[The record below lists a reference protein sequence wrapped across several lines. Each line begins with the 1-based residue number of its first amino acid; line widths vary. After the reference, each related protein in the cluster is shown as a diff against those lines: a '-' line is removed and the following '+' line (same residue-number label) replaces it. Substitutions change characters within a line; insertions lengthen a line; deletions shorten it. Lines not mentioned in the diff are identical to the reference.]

1 MSLETGSASPRTTAE
16 TGSTGVTTTEADASD
31 SEPSTESGWLSN
43 LDAVGL
49 AYGAVGSAVFLAVWQ
64 AAAMAVGRT
73 YLLPSPVEV
82 ATAFFV
88 ELTAPTTFTVPF
100 VGASVPATRLIANL
114 LQSLL
119 HYIPGLVVG
128 SILGISLGVAMGWSG
143 RLDDALTPVT
153 RFLRPIPPL
162 AWIVFAIVWIGIGH
176 GGAAFIVGIGAFW
189 INFYNAYAGVEGV
202 STHLR
207 EVASTLGVDDDLTM
221 IRKVILPA
229 ATPSIAT
236 GVRTSIGQCWMIVVA
251 AELFGAPG
259 VGFQIINAAQNLS
272 TDVSVAYMAVISLVF
287 LVSDG
292 AFRRVER
299 RALAWRD

>member
-1 MSLETGSASPRTTAE
+1 MSLETGAASGAGTSEAAQSDEDDEPV
-16 TGSTGVTTTEADASD
+16 STSSLAD
-31 SEPSTESGWLSN
+31 
-43 LDAVGL
+43 LDATSFASGF
-49 AYGAVGSAVFLAVWQ
+49 VGSVAFLAAWQ
-64 AAAMAVGRT
+64 AAAMSVNRT

-82 ATAFFV
+82 AAAFAV

-100 VGASVPATRLIANL
+100 VGVVVPATRLTANL
-114 LQSLL
+114 AQSLL
-119 HYIPGLVVG
+119 HYLPGLVVG
-128 SILGISLGVAMGWSG
+128 SVLGIALGVGMGWSG

-176 GGAAFIVGIGAFW
+176 AGAAFIVGIGAFW

-202 STHLR
+202 ETHLK
-207 EVASTLGVDDDLTM
+207 EVAASLGVDDDLTM

-236 GVRTSIGQCWMIVVA
+236 GIRTSIGQCWMIVVA

-259 VGFQIINAAQNLS
+259 VGFQIINAAQNLA

-292 AFRRVER
+292 LFRRVER
-299 RALAWRD
+299 RVLAWRA

>member
-1 MSLETGSASPRTTAE
+1 
-16 TGSTGVTTTEADASD
+16 
-31 SEPSTESGWLSN
+31 
-43 LDAVGL
+43 
-49 AYGAVGSAVFLAVWQ
+49 
-64 AAAMAVGRT
+64 MAVGRT

-82 ATAFFV
+82 ASAFLV
-88 ELTAPTTFTVPF
+88 ELTAPTTFTVPL
-100 VGASVPATRLIANL
+100 VEVSVPATRLLANL

-119 HYIPGLVVG
+119 HYFPGLVVG
-128 SILGISLGVAMGWSG
+128 SVLGISLGVAMGWSG

-207 EVASTLGVDDDLTM
+207 EVAATLGVDDDLTM

-236 GVRTSIGQCWMIVVA
+236 GIRTSIGQCWMIVVA

-259 VGFQIINAAQNLS
+259 VGFQIINAAQNLA

-299 RALAWRD
+299 RVLAWRD

>member
-1 MSLETGSASPRTTAE
+1 MSLESGATAE
-16 TGSTGVTTTEADASD
+16 AGTPEARTGDGEGVAAGSLSDLDTT
-31 SEPSTESGWLSN
+31 
-43 LDAVGL
+43 GL
-49 AYGAVGSAVFLAVWQ
+49 AYGAVGSAVFLAIWQ

-82 ATAFFV
+82 ATAFVV

-100 VGASVPATRLIANL
+100 VEISIPATRLVANL

-119 HYIPGLVVG
+119 HYLPGLVVG
-128 SILGISLGVAMGWSG
+128 SVLGISLGVAMGWSG

-207 EVASTLGVDDDLTM
+207 EVAETLGVDDDLTM

-259 VGFQIINAAQNLS
+259 VGFQIINAAQNLA

>member
-1 MSLETGSASPRTTAE
+1 MSVEAGTASETSTTDLARSADDEAKTAE
-16 TGSTGVTTTEADASD
+16 ST
-31 SEPSTESGWLSN
+31 
-43 LDAVGL
+43 LDTVGL

-82 ATAFFV
+82 ATAFVV
-88 ELTAPTTFTVPF
+88 ELTAPTTFAVPF
-100 VGASVPATRLIANL
+100 VGITVPATRLTANL
-114 LQSLL
+114 AQSLL
-119 HYIPGLVVG
+119 HYVPGLVVG
-128 SILGISLGVAMGWSG
+128 STLGIALGVGMGWSG

-202 STHLR
+202 STHLK
-207 EVASTLGVDDDLTM
+207 EVAASLGVDDDLTM
-221 IRKVILPA
+221 IRKVVLPA

-236 GVRTSIGQCWMIVVA
+236 GIRTSIGQCWMIVVA

-259 VGFQIINAAQNLS
+259 VGFQIINAAQNLA

-292 AFRRVER
+292 LFRRVER
-299 RALAWRD
+299 RLLVWRE